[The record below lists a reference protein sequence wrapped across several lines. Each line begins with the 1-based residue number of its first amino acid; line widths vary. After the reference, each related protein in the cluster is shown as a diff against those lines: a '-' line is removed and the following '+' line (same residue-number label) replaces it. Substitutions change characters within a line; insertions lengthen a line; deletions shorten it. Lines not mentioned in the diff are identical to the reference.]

1 MNLIPVFSD
10 NWFVLVPM
18 FIIGLVLIVKGGDLF
33 VDAASWLAEVSGIP
47 KFIIGATVVSLATT
61 LPELLT
67 SLFATIRGTDL
78 AEAGMMKEA
87 AEYLTTAAGNAIGS
101 VTANIGL
108 IMAISLICIPSG
120 VKRRDF
126 APQAFMMIL
135 SAVVLS
141 VFAFTQKSISI
152 LPSIILLV
160 IFAVFMYNN
169 IRMAMRDRTVTVVE
183 ISSDTTLRGREIGG
197 NVAKFIIGAAAIVIG
212 ADVLVNYGVKIAEKS
227 GVPANIIAIT
237 MIAIGTSLPELV
249 TTLTAIAK
257 KQSSLSVGNIIGAN
271 IFDLTLILS
280 ICSFVSGGRLEVEAS
295 TYMIDLPVSLL
306 VGLIAV
312 LPPLITKKFHRVQGF
327 VLIVVY
333 IGYVVFS
340 CLDPFNI
347 I

>member
-67 SLFATIRGTDL
+67 SLFATIHGTNL
-78 AEAGMMKEA
+78 AETGMMKEA

-108 IMAISLICIPSG
+108 IMAISLICIPSE

-135 SAVVLS
+135 SSVVLS
-141 VFAFTQKSISI
+141 IFAFTQKSISI

-169 IRMAMRDRTVTVVE
+169 IRMAMRDRTVTMVE
-183 ISSDTTLRGREIGG
+183 ISSDTTLKGSEIAG

-312 LPPLITKKFHRVQGF
+312 LPPLITKKFYRKQGIA
-327 VLIVVY
+327 LMVVY